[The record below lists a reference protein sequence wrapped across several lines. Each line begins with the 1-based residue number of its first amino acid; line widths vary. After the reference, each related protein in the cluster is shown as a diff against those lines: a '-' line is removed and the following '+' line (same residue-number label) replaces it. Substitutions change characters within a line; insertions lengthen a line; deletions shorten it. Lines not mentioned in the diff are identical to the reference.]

1 MSEAGHELH
10 KETKAAR
17 LLRERLKAEF
27 EGDPELA
34 ASMIEGETGI
44 HEAIE
49 EAAKAVFEDT
59 GRLAGLKTM
68 IDGLT
73 ARRERIAERIKVMRE
88 AICVAMQEAE
98 IPKKDLGFCTVTR
111 KPVPQSALVTDE
123 ALVPAGYWKSQDPT
137 LDKRALLAALKTGA
151 EIPGAALSN
160 GGETIQMKWS

>member
-10 KETKAAR
+10 KETRAAK

-27 EGDPELA
+27 ARDPELA

-59 GRLAGLKTM
+59 GRLAGLDTM
-68 IDGLT
+68 IDALVT
-73 ARRERIAERIKVMRE
+73 RKDRIEQRIGIMRT

-98 IPKKDLGFCTVTR
+98 IPTKDLGFCTVTR
-111 KPVPQSALVTDE
+111 KPLPQSAQITDE
-123 ALVPAGYWKSQDPT
+123 AQIPADYWKPQDPK
-137 LDKRALLAALKTGA
+137 LDKRAVLAALKA
-151 EIPGAALSN
+151 KVEIPGAALSN
-160 GGETIQMKWS
+160 GGEAIQMKWS

>member
-1 MSEAGHELH
+1 MSDAGHELH

-34 ASMIEGETGI
+34 ASTIEGETGI

-73 ARRERIAERIKVMRE
+73 TRRDRIADRIEVMRE

-98 IPKKDLGFCTVTR
+98 IAKKDLGFCTVTR
-111 KPVPQSALVTDE
+111 KPVPQSARITDE
-123 ALVPAGYWKSQDPT
+123 ALVPSIYWKPQDPR
-137 LDKRALLAALKTGA
+137 LDKRELLTALKAGTA
-151 EIPGAALSN
+151 IPGAELSN
-160 GGETIQMKWS
+160 GGETIQIKWS

>member
-10 KETKAAR
+10 KETRAAK

-27 EGDPELA
+27 AGDPELA

-44 HEAIE
+44 HEAID
-49 EAAKAVFEDT
+49 EAARAVFEDT
-59 GRLAGLKTM
+59 GRLTALDTM
-68 IDGLT
+68 IDALVIRKDRIEQRILT
-73 ARRERIAERIKVMRE
+73 MRA

-111 KPVPQSALVTDE
+111 KPVPQSAQITDE
-123 ALVPAGYWKSQDPT
+123 SQIPADYWKPQDPK
-137 LDKRALLAALKTGA
+137 LDKKAVLAALKA
-151 EIPGAALSN
+151 KVEIPGAALSN